1 MIYVII
7 CCIILSFNIL
17 FFIYNIYNYKK
28 KKEDLYKETIQEID
42 KEIKNEKK
50 TREQILEREY
60 YVLKKKK
67 EEEFEIFN
75 NSIQDKIKLNNQLVE
90 ESNNKVNYLFNQQKE
105 IVDAKLQKYRVE
117 QEAII
122 NQECLKEKETVKL
135 KVNEKIQEIMAQTH
149 EYELAMEQA
158 KAQCE
163 EKEKERLEI
172 IKELQDFQAKRAAIN
187 EIQRKEEEL
196 AAEQDSHR
204 IILSD
209 FDKQDIEYLI
219 SIESKIHNVDVLH
232 KLIWSEYLQKP
243 FNQMINNIFGSKI
256 PKNVIYCIQNIETGK
271 KYIGKT
277 SAEVSKRW
285 TEHVKTSLGIGGVK
299 KSKIHSM
306 LFNNWDKFTFSII
319 EVVENANLSEREKYY
334 IQFFETDKYG
344 YNLKSGG

>member
-1 MIYVII
+1 
-7 CCIILSFNIL
+7 
-17 FFIYNIYNYKK
+17 
-28 KKEDLYKETIQEID
+28 
-42 KEIKNEKK
+42 
-50 TREQILEREY
+50 
-60 YVLKKKK
+60 
-67 EEEFEIFN
+67 
-75 NSIQDKIKLNNQLVE
+75 
-90 ESNNKVNYLFNQQKE
+90 
-105 IVDAKLQKYRVE
+105 
-117 QEAII
+117 
-122 NQECLKEKETVKL
+122 
-135 KVNEKIQEIMAQTH
+135 MAQTR

-172 IKELQDFQAKRAAIN
+172 IKELQDFQARRAAIN

-306 LFNNWDKFTFSII
+306 LFNNWDKFTFSVI